1 MTMLR
6 RRIPILVAALTL
18 AFLVSGA
25 RALPRRAST
34 ECERNTSWNIWNQL
48 DDRQT
53 SDTVNGKTSETQ
65 DISSRSEQHS
75 SRGEYT
81 NDNQSHHTN
90 ADGSGHEH
98 EDFHYTDSTG
108 QGCGNDGIPQKGDSS
123 TDTDWDSK
131 GNRKLHHEEIIEKN
145 GKCEKYVRD
154 QEWDSKG
161 KLIKDV
167 ESKTEVP
174 CSKWY
179 LQVFNEGTMSVG
191 DLTAHYGPDN
201 VIIYLGS
208 TAAKSYAGQF
218 DGFFHEETT
227 GKCSGFGIFPTKIN
241 VAAEEV
247 EFGAEDEMD
256 FTVEILQSGMASLTC
271 PGGSGSR
278 TGSIPTKTYTFSLPP
293 EDGASR
299 TFTES
304 LGGYGQEIYTFTL
317 KKR

>member
-1 MTMLR
+1 MKTLMR
-6 RRIPILVAALTL
+6 QRALVGAALVL
-18 AFLVSGA
+18 ALLLSGA
-25 RALPRRAST
+25 RAMPRAAST
-34 ECERNTSWNIWNQL
+34 ECERNTSWSIWNVH
-48 DDRQT
+48 DSRQT

-81 NDNQSHHTN
+81 NDNQTHHTN

-98 EDFHYTDSTG
+98 EDFHYTDATG
-108 QGCGNDGIPQKGDSS
+108 EGCGNDGIPWKGDSS
-123 TDTDWDSK
+123 TDDDWDSK
-131 GNRKLHHEEIIEKN
+131 GNRKRHHEEIIEKN

-174 CSKWY
+174 CSQWN
-179 LQVFNEGTMSVG
+179 LQVFNEGSMSVG
-191 DLTAHYGPDN
+191 DLTMKYGPDK
-201 VIIYLGS
+201 VMIYLGS
-208 TAAKSYAGQF
+208 TTAKTYTGQF

-227 GKCSGFGIFPTKIN
+227 GRCSGIGIFPTKIN

-256 FTVEILQSGMASLTC
+256 FTVEISQSGMASLTC
-271 PGGSGSR
+271 PEGSGSR
-278 TGSIPTKTYTFSLPP
+278 TGSIPTKTYTFSLAP

-304 LGGYGQEIYTFTL
+304 LGGYGQQTYTFTL